1 MIYMILPGA
10 GAGPGKAK
18 VIRGI
23 NNRIFAIPNIYSLYQ
38 CSVVDSTVTLH
49 IKEVRAWLSA
59 RAGSCKHLSGL
70 LFRQLQLLMRILKSE
85 RLSR

>member
-10 GAGPGKAK
+10 GAGSRKAK

-38 CSVVDSTVTLH
+38 YSVVDSMVTLH
-49 IKEVRAWLSA
+49 IKEMRAWLSA
-59 RAGSCKHLSGL
+59 HPNNCLAFFIVNSNC
-70 LFRQLQLLMRILKSE
+70 
-85 RLSR
+85 